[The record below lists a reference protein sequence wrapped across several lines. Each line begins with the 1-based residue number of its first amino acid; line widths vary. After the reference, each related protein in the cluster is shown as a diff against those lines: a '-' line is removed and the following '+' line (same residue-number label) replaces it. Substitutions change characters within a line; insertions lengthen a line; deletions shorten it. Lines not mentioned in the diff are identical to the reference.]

1 VEERDTANIAPAVAE
16 TRAQPVKPRA
26 VRNHLLDNRRFFT
39 GLAANLLDFPL
50 LSLDF
55 VLLTTNCLTQ
65 SLIISLKPY
74 LKRSTI
80 CFLRYPEKIIKLIG
94 FFREL
99 ADNIAEFFLIV
110 VLHRNF
116 VEISRVCFVGV
127 GSGEVGKWG
136 VGCGEVGRINKNNLL
151 TPVSYLLI
159 G

>member
-116 VEISRVCFVGV
+116 AEISILGFAGGEVGCGEV
-127 GSGEVGKWG
+127 GCGEVGCGEVGKWG
-136 VGCGEVGRINKNNLL
+136 N
-151 TPVSYLLI
+151 
-159 G
+159 